1 MIEPAALF
9 TETTDLLGTLGIEL
23 VTGESLNEM
32 ADPAD
37 AASEGGNA
45 TGITP
50 LSAAFR
56 EEQVLVVKLVHL
68 LIHNNTYIDYQM
80 LVVLREHLC

>member
-1 MIEPAALF
+1 MDMTALF
-9 TETTDLLGTLGIEL
+9 TETTDLVGTLGVEL
-23 VTGESLNEM
+23 GTGESLNET
-32 ADPAD
+32 ADPVAAD
-37 AASEGGNA
+37 AEGVNP

-68 LIHNNTYIDYQM
+68 LIHNNTDIDYQM

>member
-1 MIEPAALF
+1 MELAALF
-9 TETTDLLGTLGIEL
+9 TETTDLVGTLVVEL
-23 VTGESLNEM
+23 GTGESSNET
-32 ADPAD
+32 ADPA
-37 AASEGGNA
+37 AAAAEGGKA
-45 TGITP
+45 TDINP